1 MRLTKKTENERMW
14 NGHQTSTISLP
25 TTSAKR
31 KDSSTN
37 EEHNNIKYTHTY
49 NSISYQKLQLFQE
62 KVKPKK

>member
-37 EEHNNIKYTHTY
+37 EEHNNIKYIHTIQLATKDY
-49 NSISYQKLQLFQE
+49 NFF
-62 KVKPKK
+62 KKR